1 MNNYLTLLLSEAK
14 LRFVPFL
21 DWIFELKNP
30 AVLRAD
36 VIAGITVALVLIP
49 QSMAYAQ
56 LAGLPP
62 QMGLYAAFLVPIV
75 AALFGS
81 SRQLQ
86 NGPVAIISLMTAAAL
101 LPLNLEATQYIAY
114 AAMIAILAGVIQMV
128 LGFLRLGVM
137 VDFLSHPVVIGFTN
151 AAAIVIALSLI
162 HI

>member
-1 MNNYLTLLLSEAK
+1 MKEYLTQLLSDAK
-14 LRFVPFL
+14 SRFVPFL

-30 AVLRAD
+30 ATLKAD
-36 VIAGITVALVLIP
+36 IIAGTTVALVLIP

-62 QMGLYAAFLVPIV
+62 QVGLYAAFLVPIV

-101 LPLNLEATQYIAY
+101 MPL
-114 AAMIAILAGVIQMV
+114 
-128 LGFLRLGVM
+128 
-137 VDFLSHPVVIGFTN
+137 S
-151 AAAIVIALSLI
+151 
-162 HI
+162 